1 METIAVYSGK
11 IEIHQDGCYVGEQK
25 IDCPQEGQSLFA
37 RPFMQSGANQP
48 GSSSLIILPPNS
60 SIDVRNDPVFG
71 AIFLAVILSL
81 FFTAI
86 LKVKI
91 FGLTLVEY
99 IKPIWYFVLVAIA
112 AVFWQY
118 VFGVTLEGTSWQLRI
133 SQLVWEAM
141 VLASAYKLSK
151 IPSFS
156 YGNMFFLAVL
166 YSLFIHGL
174 KISIRY
180 AFYEKTLWYALDRFL
195 YGSIL
200 VLAIAF
206 VLGSIFVYLKIKRG
220 NTPDQSPAA

>member
-1 METIAVYSGK
+1 MKTIAYYSGK
-11 IEIHQDGCYVGEQK
+11 IETRQDGCYVGEQK

-37 RPFMQSGANQP
+37 RPFMQSGVDEP

-60 SIDVRNDPVFG
+60 SLDIRNDSVFG
-71 AIFLAVILSL
+71 AILIVVILSL

-91 FGLTLVEY
+91 FGLTLAEY
-99 IKPIWYFVLVAIA
+99 VKPIWYLVLVAIA

-118 VFGVTLEGTSWQLRI
+118 IAGVTLEGTSWQLRI

-141 VLASAYKLSK
+141 VLVSAYKLSK

-156 YGNMFFLAVL
+156 YGNMFFLVVL

-174 KISIRY
+174 KVSIRY
-180 AFYEKTLWYALDRFL
+180 AFYGKTLWYVLDRFL
-195 YGSIL
+195 YGSLL
-200 VLAIAF
+200 VLALAF
-206 VLGSIFVYLKIKRG
+206 VLGSVLVYLKKKRG
-220 NTPDQSPAA
+220 NIPN